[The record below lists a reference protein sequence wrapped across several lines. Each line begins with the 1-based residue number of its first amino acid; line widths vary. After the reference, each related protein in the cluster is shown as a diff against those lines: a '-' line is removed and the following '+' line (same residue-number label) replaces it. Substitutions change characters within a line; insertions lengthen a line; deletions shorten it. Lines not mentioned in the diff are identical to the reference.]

1 MVVATADI
9 QKATRDEVQGAG
21 AVGIINKPFNQQE
34 ITRVLTAVLQGEAT
48 WNYESQRD
56 ALTELINIGY
66 GRAAGALSE
75 LTGYRITLEV
85 PTVAIHPVEETAA
98 LLREII
104 DRDVASVNQ
113 VFSGPVAGHALLL
126 LDERAAL
133 LLTELLTDEK
143 VPARKIDT
151 SVREIITEVG
161 NILLNACLG
170 VFGNQLKV
178 QVTFSVPRIN
188 VDSNR
193 RGSKLD
199 YDPGSGNALRVDDSY
214 AFSFARQGCK
224 RLHGNPFGRDFSLER
239 LMSELKQWEERSVA

>member
-1 MVVATADI
+1 M
-9 QKATRDEVQGAG
+9 E
-21 AVGIINKPFNQQE
+21 
-34 ITRVLTAVLQGEAT
+34 LT
-48 WNYESQRD
+48 ESQRD

-85 PTVAIHPVEETAA
+85 PTVAIHPVEETSA

-104 DRDVASVNQ
+104 DGDVASVNQ

-178 QVTFSVPRIN
+178 QVTFSVPRIS
-188 VDSNR
+188 VDSIEGVLNSITVR
-193 RGSKLD
+193 DQEMR
-199 YDPGSGNALRVDDSY
+199 YALMIHMRFHLRAKDVKGY
-214 AFSFARQGCK
+214 MVVLLGVT
-224 RLHGNPFGRDFSLER
+224 SLER
-239 LMSELKQWEERSVA
+239 LMSELKRWEERQLA